1 MLTGTKIIEI
11 FKEILQ
17 RMKNQSNAMK
27 IEKAKY
33 YKMNKNIAISIAM
46 SIRKTKVLQHLLNCS
61 KVLQCFLYRSKIIA
75 IFCKNFRTI
84 LVFLIG
90 KKFNI
95 GFALNEGYFIWENHL
110 F

>member
-61 KVLQCFLYRSKIIA
+61 KVLQCFLYRSKSIA
-75 IFCKNFRTI
+75 IFCKTFRTI

-95 GFALNEGYFIWENHL
+95 GFALNEGYFIWENH
-110 F
+110 